1 MKFAKINTGIVQI
14 DKDCGCLSE
23 YYEIHRC
30 VAERLEK
37 MIREILEKERT
48 NTVMFSSRAPND
60 DYSYEIWIF
69 NGDKVKYIHS
79 GYATARGRYY
89 YEYSA
94 KSLADVRIYGRLPDL
109 SGLASWV
116 RYKLGREFVLTVCSN
131 EG

>member
-1 MKFAKINTGIVQI
+1 MRAKISTGISEI
-14 DKDCGCLSE
+14 DAQCVCQAD
-23 YYEIHRC
+23 YYEAYRC
-30 VAERLEK
+30 VANKLESL
-37 MIREILEKERT
+37 IREILEKERT
-48 NTVMFSSRAPND
+48 NTIMFSSRAPND

-109 SGLASWV
+109 SKLASWV